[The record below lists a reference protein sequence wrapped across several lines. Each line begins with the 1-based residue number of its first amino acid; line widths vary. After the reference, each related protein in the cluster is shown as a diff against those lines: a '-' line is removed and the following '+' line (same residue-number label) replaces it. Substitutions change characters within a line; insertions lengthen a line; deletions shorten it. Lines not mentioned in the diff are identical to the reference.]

1 MNRNILL
8 LIMVVSYIMSGC
20 EKSGTMLPDAK
31 TSIVKDSL
39 SKDSVT
45 KNSLTKNSFNNDTI
59 SDYSNRIL
67 VDASKDGG
75 TWWFPQS
82 SLIGFSPKEDHQG
95 SNLVLFLKSL
105 GYAVDE
111 LPRDTVPLTSSL
123 LMKYS
128 KIIRATV
135 YGNYT
140 NEELQAYD
148 DFLNKG
154 GSLFLIADYLRG
166 NETDGL
172 AEHLGLHLTGI
183 FSGPVSVFAPDSI
196 TAGAYPLDYIAGSV
210 VTNAA
215 NNPNITVL
223 GSFDNSYYLDL
234 NYNGKPDS
242 GDIIGPPVM
251 GKLNNFN
258 GKVFFLG
265 DINGFESV
273 PQPLTGN
280 IFHWLFE

>member
-1 MNRNILL
+1 MKRNILL
-8 LIMVVSYIMSGC
+8 LLMIVSYIISGC
-20 EKSGTMLPDAK
+20 KKTSTLLPEGK
-31 TSIVKDSL
+31 TSIVKDS
-39 SKDSVT
+39 VA
-45 KNSLTKNSFNNDTI
+45 KNSFAKNSFTNDTI

-95 SNLVLFLKSL
+95 ANLVLYLVSL

-111 LPRDTVPLTSSL
+111 LPRDTVPVTSSL
-123 LMKYS
+123 LSKYS
-128 KIIRATV
+128 KIIRAT
-135 YGNYT
+135 GFGAYT

-154 GSLFLIADYLRG
+154 GSLLLIADFLYG
-166 NETDGL
+166 AQTDGL
-172 AEHLGLHLTGI
+172 AQHLGLQITGV
-183 FSGPVSVFAPDSI
+183 FSGNVSVFTPDSI
-196 TAGAYPLDYIAGSV
+196 TDGANPLPYIAGSI
-210 VTNAA
+210 VTNAS

-242 GDIIGPPVM
+242 GDIIGPPALV
-251 GKLNNFN
+251 KLNNFN
-258 GKVFFLG
+258 GKVIFLG
-265 DINGFESV
+265 DINGFETVS
-273 PQPLTGN
+273 QPLTKN
-280 IFHWLFE
+280 LFHWLFE